1 MASLRDIADCIG
13 IKKNFEVV
21 RDFFGYQTGAPEQ
34 ISLLRQMRLA
44 QGYHVHLNLIRV
56 GIETFTD
63 ADEQEIDSAVA
74 FTRDTLATVD
84 FGVANVGRR
93 SISSDQAGG
102 FVNIGSDDE
111 AEELTREFAIDN
123 ARIDVFFVRTYAGL
137 SSGSGPFFGPKD
149 KDVKGEMT
157 GIVLALEGSTTVTG
171 FVLAQLVC
179 RYLGLGQRQDTNNLM
194 SSQIPNGGQLTA
206 RQGEDL
212 THGSVVFFACE
223 EYTVI
228 VLTGGH
234 FRSGAR
240 ARRSKQLESSTGRRL
255 APSLRY
261 VTEARDVRDAAEDH
275 DRLRS
280 VALGIGEQRGRAI
293 FALAASDD
301 PRRVHDLET
310 IVRDER
316 APADVRQL
324 AACLLGRIDTEAARA
339 ALLALLDVPHAPAG
353 AVAQSLGRIGDGSA
367 FEALARASASWTGYP
382 RVQAQFA
389 MRLIAHR
396 DDLDVPEAGEPEPE
410 LVPLIADDLH
420 DFVWRPAGALATQ
433 IALRSL
439 NAEPFG
445 IELDDRSAQMI
456 QCGASQFIFLLNRSL
471 GSPIDVH
478 TLLRRKTI
486 AGILA
491 RQSSQNGLYDASMLV
506 LTTPLAHARGVGIAC
521 YAPNGTLILAGAGA
535 PLASGLA
542 FECRSVKRRGAYA
555 ARIACVLG
563 AEGFAVTTA
572 QSGRLLRDVARPG

>member
-1 MASLRDIADCIG
+1 
-13 IKKNFEVV
+13 
-21 RDFFGYQTGAPEQ
+21 
-34 ISLLRQMRLA
+34 MRLA

-56 GIETFTD
+56 GVETFTD

-74 FTRDTLATVD
+74 FMRDTYATVD

-93 SISSDQAGG
+93 AISSDKAGG

-111 AEELTREFAIDN
+111 AVELTREFAIDN
-123 ARIDVFFVRTYAGL
+123 ARIDVFFVRTYAGS

-149 KDVKGEMT
+149 KDVKREMT

-179 RYLGLGQRQDTNNLM
+179 RYLGLGPRQDASNLM
-194 SSQIPNGGQLTA
+194 SSQVPNGGELTA
-206 RQGEDL
+206 RQGEDM
-212 THGSVVFFACE
+212 TRGSVVFFACE

-240 ARRSKQLESSTGRRL
+240 AEQRKPLESSADRRQT
-255 APSLRY
+255 PSLRH
-261 VTEARDVRDAAEDH
+261 VTDGDVRRAAEDH

-316 APADVRQL
+316 ASADVRQL
-324 AACLLGRIDTEAARA
+324 AACLLGRIDTAAARA
-339 ALLALLDVPHAPAG
+339 ALLALLDLPHAPAG
-353 AVAQSLGRIGDGSA
+353 TVAESLGRIGDRPA
-367 FEALARASASWTGYP
+367 FDSLARASASWTGYP
-382 RVQAQFA
+382 RDQAQFA

-396 DDLDVPEAGEPEPE
+396 GDLDFTEPGDQEPE

-456 QCGASQFIFLLNRSL
+456 QCGESQFIFLLNRSL

-478 TLLRRKTI
+478 TLLHRKTI

-491 RQSSQNGLYDASMLV
+491 RQSSQNGLYDASMLM
-506 LTTPLAHARGVGIAC
+506 LTTPRAHAQAVGIAC
-521 YAPNGTLILAGAGA
+521 YAPNGTLVLAGAGA
-535 PLASGLA
+535 PLAAGLA

-555 ARIACVLG
+555 ARIAGVLG
-563 AEGFAVTTA
+563 AEGFAVTAA
-572 QSGRLLRDVARPG
+572 QSGRLLRDVARPVETARRST